1 VSWGGDLRVGAPR
14 GAFRPSVIFL
24 CLLALFAAASVM
36 LWTDFGSPG
45 LNVFLFVLAGWL
57 VSLCLHEYAHALVAF
72 RGGDRSVAH
81 KGYLTLNPLLYSHPV
96 LSILLP
102 LLIIIIGGIGLPG
115 GAVMIERHALR
126 SKAWDSLVSLC
137 GPLVNVAFA
146 IVLIVPVVVSGDT
159 LTHHEFW
166 AAAAFLGFLQLT
178 VAVLNL
184 LPVPGLDGG
193 NLLFPWLSPQWQRG
207 FMQVA
212 PYGLLLVMGLLFVPQ
227 LNAIFFTLVDLI
239 ADVVGLNPLLYYEGL
254 RLFRFWS

>member
-1 VSWGGDLRVGAPR
+1 VSWGGGLTVGAPR

-24 CLLALFAAASVM
+24 CLVALFAATGVM
-36 LWTDFGSPG
+36 LWVGFGSVG

-81 KGYLTLNPLLYSHPV
+81 KGYLTLNPLLYSHPL
-96 LSILLP
+96 LSIALP

-115 GAVMIERHALR
+115 GAVQVERHALR
-126 SKAWDSLVSLC
+126 SKMWDSLVSLC

-146 IVLIVPVVVSGDT
+146 ILLIVPVVVTDGSLGSGG
-159 LTHHEFW
+159 FW
-166 AAAAFLGFLQLT
+166 AAAALLGFLQLT

-193 NLLFPWLSPQWQRG
+193 NLIFPWLSPQGQRG
-207 FMQVA
+207 FAQVA
-212 PYGLLLVMGLLFVPQ
+212 PFGLLIVMGVLFVPQ
-227 LNAIFFTLVDLI
+227 INRIFFTVVYAI
-239 ADVVGLNPLLYYEGL
+239 ADFFGLSPQLYAQGYD
-254 RLFRFWS
+254 LFRFWS